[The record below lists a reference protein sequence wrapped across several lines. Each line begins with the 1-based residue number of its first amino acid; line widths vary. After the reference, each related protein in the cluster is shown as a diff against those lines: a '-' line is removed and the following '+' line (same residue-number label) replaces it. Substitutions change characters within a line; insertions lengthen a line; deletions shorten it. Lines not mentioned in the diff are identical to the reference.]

1 MRPPLPSRRSLSA
14 QESPEHKLLSRAR
27 GLWTRRSPRLQHT
40 NSGYPQFNLMSIN
53 QSLDQHS
60 GNYWVPAWAPLIDE
74 RKIHHWAPL
83 AAYTICRFHLEVVAA
98 FDSHA
103 VPQVRGPAHA
113 DRTTQAAPRQVLI
126 YARPQWSL
134 RTLASFSSSP
144 LSAEPPPSPIWSLRT
159 PSSIRLPP
167 LSTDV

>member
-1 MRPPLPSRRSLSA
+1 MPQPHFDYPNGWKPSMNATTSPVPQIPTPHPL
-14 QESPEHKLLSRAR
+14 
-27 GLWTRRSPRLQHT
+27 T

-83 AAYTICRFHLEVVAA
+83 AAYTTCRFHLEVVAA

-103 VPQVRGPAHA
+103 ATSSSDFSRVRLAHGNPTKRGPKRPCYRRHGCCDSLGEEVSVRRLAA
-113 DRTTQAAPRQVLI
+113 VTPVVEMSPRTSESMACLVVA
-126 YARPQWSL
+126 
-134 RTLASFSSSP
+134 
-144 LSAEPPPSPIWSLRT
+144 
-159 PSSIRLPP
+159 
-167 LSTDV
+167 

>member
-1 MRPPLPSRRSLSA
+1 MEAINECDHFCRPADPSLLKNPRSISCFRA
-14 QESPEHKLLSRAR
+14 QGGSGPADSPP
-27 GLWTRRSPRLQHT
+27 SPPHT

-103 VPQVRGPAHA
+103 A
-113 DRTTQAAPRQVLI
+113 T
-126 YARPQWSL
+126 
-134 RTLASFSSSP
+134 SSSGF
-144 LSAEPPPSPIWSLRT
+144 SRARRRRGRNDTVIEGMGAVT
-159 PSSIRLPP
+159 SS
-167 LSTDV
+167 VEKFQFVA